1 MNKNGKTAGKLD
13 HICRYFPEYTEVLLA
28 FVLFTF
34 SVVTLLPAHLLP
46 AGSVYP
52 AYWIKL
58 IFGSVMLVPSLGLL
72 LTRFTSNIHE
82 YIYNRKTQRKAF
94 MFGISF
100 NFFYLTALRAGI
112 ALWPPGYV
120 ICIATL
126 LILSVILYLRV
137 SR

>member
-28 FVLFTF
+28 LVLFTF
-34 SVVTLLPAHLLP
+34 SVVTFIPAQFLPT
-46 AGSVYP
+46 SIYP
-52 AYWIKL
+52 AYWIKAA
-58 IFGSVMLVPSLGLL
+58 FGLLMLVPSLGLL

-82 YIYNRKTQRKAF
+82 YIYNRKPQRKAF